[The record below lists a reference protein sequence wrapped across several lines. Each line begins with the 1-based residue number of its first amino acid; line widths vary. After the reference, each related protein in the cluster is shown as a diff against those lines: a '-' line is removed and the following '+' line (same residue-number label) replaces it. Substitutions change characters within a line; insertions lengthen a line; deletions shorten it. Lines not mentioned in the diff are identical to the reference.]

1 MASFAVLESGSR
13 LVSSEKLMEGGHWR
27 MTEVSV
33 MEAGWF
39 SIFTFSSAG
48 TGLEVEETLLADL
61 LSLQC

>member
-13 LVSSEKLMEGGHWR
+13 LVSREKLMEGGHWR
-27 MTEVSV
+27 MMESV
-33 MEAGWF
+33 VERDWF